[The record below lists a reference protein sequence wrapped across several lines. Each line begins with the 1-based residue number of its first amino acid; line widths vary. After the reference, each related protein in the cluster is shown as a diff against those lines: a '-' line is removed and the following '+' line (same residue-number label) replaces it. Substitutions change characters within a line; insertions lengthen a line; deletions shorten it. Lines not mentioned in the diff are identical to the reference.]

1 MRDNG
6 ANRPVSLGRRSS
18 KIKGEWGML
27 KFMKSCALAGVLMLI
42 AMGSL
47 PTRAAAQD
55 GKMSGTLI
63 DFDGNPFANLPVTI
77 KSDQGVTTE
86 GKTGPDG
93 KFQFTGLKNGKYTF
107 TVHPPQMQA
116 PFDVIIEVKGDNT
129 PPVNLNF
136 KEILEKQNPEAAA
149 KYHQQQQ
156 EQKKFQ
162 GMKEQFAKGVALLDQ
177 ERAASAEAKKV
188 PADQRDA
195 AKAKVADLSNQ
206 AVAVFQEGLKAAP
219 EKDPNIHLFW
229 ARMGEAY
236 DLAGR
241 NDEAINAY
249 QQAIAA
255 KPENPNYY
263 NNLGNLL
270 ARAGKLD
277 EAKAAYTKSAEL
289 DPANAAMAWR
299 NFGISLYQAG
309 KMVDAIEPLQKSSE
323 LDPKN
328 AQTWYLLGACM
339 VADPSIYKTVGDKI
353 EVNPRPGTV
362 EAYQKAIDLDPNG
375 PWGTQAKQGLEQ
387 LQQLTGGIDT
397 KVGGKKKK
405 P

>member
-1 MRDNG
+1 MMK
-6 ANRPVSLGRRSS
+6 L
-18 KIKGEWGML
+18 
-27 KFMKSCALAGVLMLI
+27 MKSCVLAAVLMLGI
-42 AMGSL
+42 TGSL
-47 PTRAAAQD
+47 ATRAAAQSD

-63 DFDGNPFANLPVTI
+63 DFDGNPFANLPVKI
-77 KSDQGVTTE
+77 KSEQGVTQE
-86 GKTGPDG
+86 SKTGPDG
-93 KFQFTGLKNGKYTF
+93 KFSFTGLKNGKYTF
-107 TVHPPQMQA
+107 SVQPPQMSSS
-116 PFDVIIEVKGDNT
+116 FDVPVEVKGDST
-129 PPVNLNF
+129 PPINLNF

-149 KYHQQQQ
+149 KYHQQQA
-156 EQKKFQ
+156 EQKKFA

-177 ERAASAEAKKV
+177 ERAATVDLKKAT
-188 PADQRDA
+188 ADQKDA
-195 AKAKVADLSNQ
+195 AKAKVADLSTQ
-206 AVAVFQEGLKAAP
+206 AVAAFQEGLKNAP

-236 DLAGR
+236 DLAG
-241 NDEAINAY
+241 NTDDAINAY
-249 QQAIAA
+249 QQAITA
-255 KPENPNYY
+255 KPDNASYY

-270 ARAGKLD
+270 ARSGKLD
-277 EAKAAYTKSAEL
+277 DAKAAYAKSAQL
-289 DPANAAMAWR
+289 DPTNAALAWR

-309 KMVDAIEPLQKSSE
+309 RMVDGIEPLQKSSE

-353 EVNPRPGTV
+353 EVHPRPGTV
-362 EAYQKAIDLDPNG
+362 EAYQKAIELDPNG

-397 KVGGKKKK
+397 KVGNKKKK

>member
-1 MRDNG
+1 MVKWTKTY
-6 ANRPVSLGRRSS
+6 ALAA
-18 KIKGEWGML
+18 ILALGML
-27 KFMKSCALAGVLMLI
+27 GCFA
-42 AMGSL
+42 
-47 PTRAAAQD
+47 TRAAAQE
-55 GKMSGTLI
+55 GKMAGTII
-63 DFDGNPFANLPVTI
+63 DFDGNPWANLPVKI

-86 GKTGPDG
+86 SKTDAAG
-93 KFQFTGLKNGKYTF
+93 KFSYTGLKNGKYTF
-107 TVHPPQMQA
+107 TVQPPQMQS
-116 PFDVIIEVKGDNT
+116 PFEIPVEVRGSDT
-129 PPVNLNF
+129 PPVNINF

-149 KYHQQQQ
+149 KYKQQQA

-177 ERAASAEAKKV
+177 ERAAKADLAKAT
-188 PADQRDA
+188 PDQKDA
-195 AKAKVADLSNQ
+195 AKAKIADLSNQ
-206 AVAVFQEGLKAAP
+206 AVAVFQDGLKVAP

-249 QQAIAA
+249 QQAITA
-255 KPENPNYY
+255 KPDNPSYY
-263 NNLGNLL
+263 NNLGNILG
-270 ARAGKLD
+270 RTGKID
-277 EAKAAYTKSAEL
+277 EARAAYTKAAEL
-289 DPANAAMAWR
+289 DPPNAAMAWR
-299 NFGISLYQAG
+299 NFGISLYQAQR
-309 KMVDAIEPLQKSSE
+309 MVEAIEPLKKATE

-328 AQTWYLLGACM
+328 AQAWYLLGACM

-353 EVNPRPGTV
+353 EVTPRPGTI
-362 EAYQKAIDLDPNG
+362 EAYQKAIELDPNG

-397 KVGGKKKK
+397 KVGNKKKK

>member
-1 MRDNG
+1 MG
-6 ANRPVSLGRRSS
+6 KWTKTYALAA
-18 KIKGEWGML
+18 ILALGML
-27 KFMKSCALAGVLMLI
+27 GCFATG
-42 AMGSL
+42 
-47 PTRAAAQD
+47 AAAQD
-55 GKMSGTLI
+55 GKMAGTII
-63 DFDGNPFANLPVTI
+63 DFDGNPWANLPVKI
-77 KSDQGVTTE
+77 KSDVGAISE
-86 GKTGPDG
+86 SKTDAAG
-93 KFQFTGLKNGKYTF
+93 KFAFSGLKNGKYTF
-107 TVHPPQMQA
+107 TVQTPTMQA
-116 PFDVIIEVKGDNT
+116 PFDVMVEVRGADT

-149 KYHQQQQ
+149 KYKQQQA
-156 EQKKFQ
+156 EQKKFA

-177 ERAASAEAKKV
+177 ERAAKAELT
-188 PADQRDA
+188 
-195 AKAKVADLSNQ
+195 KAKPEEKDALKAKIADLSNQ
-206 AVAVFQEGLKAAP
+206 AVTTFQDGLKAAP

-255 KPENPNYY
+255 KPDNPSYY
-263 NNLGNLL
+263 NNLGNILG
-270 ARAGKLD
+270 RTGKID
-277 EAKAAYTKSAEL
+277 EARAAYTKCAEL
-289 DPANAAMAWR
+289 DPPNAAMAWR

-309 KMVDAIEPLQKSSE
+309 RMVEAIEPLKKATE
-323 LDPKN
+323 LDPKS
-328 AQTWYLLGACM
+328 AQAWYLLGACM

-353 EVNPRPGTV
+353 EVTPKPGTI

-387 LQQLTGGIDT
+387 LQQLTGGIET
-397 KVGGKKKK
+397 KVGNKKKK

>member
-1 MRDNG
+1 MVKWTKTY
-6 ANRPVSLGRRSS
+6 ALAA
-18 KIKGEWGML
+18 ILALGML
-27 KFMKSCALAGVLMLI
+27 GCFA
-42 AMGSL
+42 
-47 PTRAAAQD
+47 TRAAAQE
-55 GKMSGTLI
+55 GKMSGTII
-63 DFDGNPFANLPVTI
+63 DFDGNPWANLPVKI
-77 KSDQGVTTE
+77 KSDVGAISE
-86 GKTGPDG
+86 SKTDAAG
-93 KFQFTGLKNGKYTF
+93 KFAFSGLKNGKYTF
-107 TVHPPQMQA
+107 TVQTPQMQA
-116 PFDVIIEVKGDNT
+116 PFDVIVEVRGADT

-149 KYHQQQQ
+149 KYRKQQE
-156 EQKKFQ
+156 EQKKFV

-177 ERAASAEAKKV
+177 ERAAKAELTKAT
-188 PADQRDA
+188 ADQKDA
-195 AKAKVADLSNQ
+195 LKAKIADLSNQ
-206 AVAVFQEGLKAAP
+206 AVTTFQDGLKAAP

-255 KPENPNYY
+255 KPDNPSYY
-263 NNLGNLL
+263 NNLGNILG
-270 ARAGKLD
+270 RTGKID
-277 EAKAAYTKSAEL
+277 EARAAYTKCAEL
-289 DPANAAMAWR
+289 DPPNASMAWR

-309 KMVDAIEPLQKSSE
+309 RMVEAIEPLKKATE

-328 AQTWYLLGACM
+328 AQAWYLLGACM
-339 VADPSIYKTVGDKI
+339 VADPSIYKTVGSKI
-353 EVNPRPGTV
+353 EVNPKPGTI

-387 LQQLTGGIDT
+387 LQQLTGGIET
-397 KVGGKKKK
+397 KVGNKKKK